1 MRECGLVT
9 ATPGHKYY
17 FSFQKEIPMRAN
29 TILRNFACW
38 LGVLA
43 GVSAARAGI
52 LYWTDVY
59 SAPTRIMC
67 SDVDTLVPEVVLSEG
82 LTYPYRITLDPVGG
96 KMYWTTTYDGL
107 VRRANLDGTDLETI
121 VDLGGSSTTGI
132 AVDGVSGKAYWAQG
146 ASVWSSDLDGSNA
159 AVLLEVGAPGFI
171 QDITLEPSTAKIY
184 LSNWNGLGNGR
195 LQRANL
201 DGSGL
206 EDVLPSVDQ
215 GPAGL
220 AVDAADGKVYWA
232 SWNIDLFDNGAVRR
246 ANLDGSGV
254 ETLVDDIDAD
264 SLTLDFSAGMAYWTE
279 IDAFSGSGSIHRANL
294 DGSGY
299 EALPFG
305 DILPAGIAFIPEPGT
320 LALLSVGAAVIA
332 HRRK

>member
-1 MRECGLVT
+1 MR
-9 ATPGHKYY
+9 P
-17 FSFQKEIPMRAN
+17 N
-29 TILRNFACW
+29 TILRNLACW

-67 SDVDTLVPEVVLSEG
+67 TDVDTLVPEVVISEG
-82 LTYPYRITLDPVGG
+82 LTYPYRITLDAVGG

-107 VRRANLDGTDLETI
+107 VRRANLDGTELETI
-121 VDLGGSSTTGI
+121 ADLGGSSTTGI
-132 AVDGVSGKAYWAQG
+132 AVDGVSGKVYWAQA

-171 QDITLEPSTAKIY
+171 QDITLEPSSGKIY
-184 LSNWNGLGNGR
+184 LSNWIGMGNGR

-220 AVDAADGKVYWA
+220 AVDAASDKVYWA

-264 SLTLDFSAGMAYWTE
+264 SLTLDLSAGMAYWTVV
-279 IDAFSGSGSIHRANL
+279 DVFSGSGSIQRAHL
-294 DGSGY
+294 DGSGH
-299 EALPFG
+299 EVLPFG
-305 DILPAGIAFIPEPGT
+305 VVLPAGVAFIPEPGT
-320 LALLSVGAAVIA
+320 LLLLALNTLILLQ
-332 HRRK
+332 RRV

>member
-1 MRECGLVT
+1 MR
-9 ATPGHKYY
+9 P
-17 FSFQKEIPMRAN
+17 N
-29 TILRNFACW
+29 TILRNLACW

-67 SDVDTLVPEVVLSEG
+67 TDVDTLVPEVVISEG
-82 LTYPYRITLDPVGG
+82 LTYPYRITLDAVGG

-107 VRRANLDGTDLETI
+107 VRRANLDGTELETI
-121 VDLGGSSTTGI
+121 ADLGGSSTTGI
-132 AVDGVSGKAYWAQG
+132 AVDGVSGKVYWAQA

-171 QDITLEPSTAKIY
+171 QDITLEPSSGKIY
-184 LSNWNGLGNGR
+184 LSNWIGMGNGR

-220 AVDAADGKVYWA
+220 AVDAASDKVYWA

-264 SLTLDFSAGMAYWTE
+264 SLTLDLSAGMAYWTVV
-279 IDAFSGSGSIHRANL
+279 DAFSGTGSIQRANL
-294 DGSGY
+294 NGSGH
-299 EALPFG
+299 EVLPFG
-305 DILPAGIAFIPEPGT
+305 VVLPAGVAFIPEPGT
-320 LALLSVGAAVIA
+320 LLLLALNTLILLQ
-332 HRRK
+332 RRV

>member
-1 MRECGLVT
+1 MR
-9 ATPGHKYY
+9 P
-17 FSFQKEIPMRAN
+17 N
-29 TILRNFACW
+29 TILRNLACW

-67 SDVDTLVPEVVLSEG
+67 TDVDTLVPEVVISEG
-82 LTYPYRITLDPVGG
+82 LTYPYRITLDAVGG

-107 VRRANLDGTDLETI
+107 VRRANLDGTELETI
-121 VDLGGSSTTGI
+121 ADLGGSSTTGI
-132 AVDGVSGKAYWAQG
+132 AVDGVSGKVYWAQA

-171 QDITLEPSTAKIY
+171 QDITLEPSSGKIY
-184 LSNWNGLGNGR
+184 LSNWIGMGNGR

-220 AVDAADGKVYWA
+220 AVDAASDKVYWA

-264 SLTLDFSAGMAYWTE
+264 SLTLDLSAGMAYWTVV
-279 IDAFSGSGSIHRANL
+279 DAFSGSGSIQRAHL
-294 DGSGY
+294 DGSGH
-299 EALPFG
+299 EVLPFG
-305 DILPAGIAFIPEPGT
+305 DILPAGVAFIPEPGT
-320 LALLSVGAAVIA
+320 LLLLALNTLILLQ
-332 HRRK
+332 RRV

>member
-1 MRECGLVT
+1 MR
-9 ATPGHKYY
+9 P
-17 FSFQKEIPMRAN
+17 N
-29 TILRNFACW
+29 TILRNLACW

-67 SDVDTLVPEVVLSEG
+67 TDVDTLVPEVVISEG

-107 VRRANLDGTDLETI
+107 VRRANLDGTELETI
-121 VDLGGSSTTGI
+121 ADLGGSSTTGI
-132 AVDGVSGKAYWAQG
+132 AVDGVSGKVYWAQA

-171 QDITLEPSTAKIY
+171 QDITLEPSSGKIY
-184 LSNWNGLGNGR
+184 LSNWIGMGNGR

-220 AVDAADGKVYWA
+220 AVDAASDKVYWA

-264 SLTLDFSAGMAYWTE
+264 SLTLDLSAGMAYWTVV
-279 IDAFSGSGSIHRANL
+279 DAFSGSGSIQRAHL
-294 DGSGY
+294 DGSGH
-299 EALPFG
+299 EVLPFG
-305 DILPAGIAFIPEPGT
+305 DILPAGVAFIPEPGT
-320 LALLSVGAAVIA
+320 LLLLALNTLILLQ
-332 HRRK
+332 RRV

>member
-1 MRECGLVT
+1 MR
-9 ATPGHKYY
+9 P
-17 FSFQKEIPMRAN
+17 N
-29 TILRNFACW
+29 TILRNLACW

-67 SDVDTLVPEVVLSEG
+67 TDVDTLVPEVVISEG
-82 LTYPYRITLDPVGG
+82 LTYPYRITLDAVGG

-107 VRRANLDGTDLETI
+107 VRRANLDGTELETI
-121 VDLGGSSTTGI
+121 ADLGGSSTTGI
-132 AVDGVSGKAYWAQG
+132 AVDGVSGKVYWAQD

-171 QDITLEPSTAKIY
+171 QDITLEPSSGKIY
-184 LSNWNGLGNGR
+184 LSNWIGMGSGR

-206 EDVLPSVDQ
+206 EDVLPSVEQ

-220 AVDAADGKVYWA
+220 AVDAASDKVYWA

-264 SLTLDFSAGMAYWTE
+264 SLTLDLSAGMAYWTVV
-279 IDAFSGSGSIHRANL
+279 DVFSGSGSIQRAHL
-294 DGSGY
+294 DGSGH
-299 EALPFG
+299 EVLPFG
-305 DILPAGIAFIPEPGT
+305 DILPAGVAFIPEPGT
-320 LALLSVGAAVIA
+320 LLLLALNTAILLQ
-332 HRRK
+332 RRV